1 MCCTLQRADATVQ
14 ETAAVAVPSEQDANY
29 FFEPLLR
36 SLVLGMGAGMICE
49 TAHQLIKVREH
60 YWLATTRTCTLL
72 SKIFGSVHIIAVTA
86 LTLSML

>member
-49 TAHQLIKVREH
+49 TAHQLIKFMS
-60 YWLATTRTCTLL
+60 LTDQMGTN
-72 SKIFGSVHIIAVTA
+72 IIDTIPDVTQKFAPMFALDHLVAV
-86 LTLSML
+86 